1 MAEEYID
8 TTYLE
13 AYALERGRDISAE
26 TGLDGLIVQGCD
38 YVDMQS
44 PFKGGRVTV
53 DQLRQFPRAG
63 LVVDGFSYS
72 TDVIPEQVKA
82 AAAEAALLA
91 LDGEDLTEA
100 QTVGVTREKVDVIE
114 TEYSENQRKAGQT
127 VFPRIHALLL
137 PFKRSGLRLAR

>member
-1 MAEEYID
+1 MADYID
-8 TTYLE
+8 ATYLQ

-26 TGLDGLIVQGCD
+26 TGLDALIAQGCD

-44 PFKGGRVTV
+44 PFKGGRVTS

-63 LVVDGFSYS
+63 LIVDGFLYA
-72 TDVIPEQVKA
+72 TDIIPAQVKA

-91 LDGEDLTEA
+91 LDGEDLTA
-100 QTVGVTREKVDVIE
+100 SQTIGVTREKVDVIE
-114 TEYSENQRKAGQT
+114 TEYSENQRAGQT
-127 VFPRIHALLL
+127 IFPRIAALLQ